1 MLLVRL
7 SGNGI
12 EYTGD
17 VYVTNIKLDSTALA
31 LADIDLEVLASSYGD
46 GLAGVEVSNFDGMD
60 ALHIQD
66 KVCQCQ
72 RKLAGSDIADRCQGN
87 QYRGL

>member
-7 SGNGI
+7 GGDGI

-46 GLAGVEVSNFDGMD
+46 GLAGVEVCVCTASTNLPMNC
-60 ALHIQD
+60 LN
-66 KVCQCQ
+66 KVGTKAVQKW
-72 RKLAGSDIADRCQGN
+72 REE
-87 QYRGL
+87 